1 MELNS
6 LAVATFAFTLFLT
19 AFAPTPIQQQY
30 FFAPVPFLII
40 ILAFMGIKLYQ
51 KNNFVFYMA
60 ILAILFFTLVS
71 SLKVTNPLSDL
82 EYLSNPLQSTP
93 MQVHDFAQEIKQY
106 VPKGRIL
113 TLSPMIPLE
122 AGYDIYPFTVTGPF
136 SWRTSLLLTSQR
148 RTKYSVISPEELPA
162 ILRLEPPVAIL
173 TGFEDPNA
181 GFIRNDPG
189 TLETPFVNYAKENDY
204 TPISLNA
211 SFIGHPIILWV
222 RPN

>member
-1 MELNS
+1 MI
-6 LAVATFAFTLFLT
+6 FALD
-19 AFAPTPIQQQY
+19 P
-30 FFAPVPFLII
+30 
-40 ILAFMGIKLYQ
+40 KL
-51 KNNFVFYMA
+51 M
-60 ILAILFFTLVS
+60 IS
-71 SLKVTNPLSDL
+71 NPLDGL
-82 EYLSNPLQSTP
+82 KYLSNPAQSTP
-93 MQVHDFAQEIKQY
+93 IQVHDFGEEIKQY

-113 TLSPMIPLE
+113 TLIPMIPLE
-122 AGYDIYPFTVTGPF
+122 AGYDIYPFTASGPF
-136 SWRTSLLLTSQR
+136 IWRTSLLLTSQR
-148 RTKYSVISPEELPA
+148 RTKYGVISPEELPA
-162 ILRLEPPVAIL
+162 ILKQDPPDGIL